1 MLASGAVL
9 VLLSNGSRLR
19 SWPCSRTW
27 PRFRSWRRFRSGP
40 RLRSRYRP
48 VLIPWPFRAWLSL
61 GMTPPR
67 FGFAFSPVSM
77 ALSSW
82 LPWRWPL
89 TALALGG
96 LATYGLVRLTSAPI
110 ELRVLFAFS
119 EPLQLRGSVSHRLS
133 VQAPVPMQ
141 VRAQGPLPIT
151 VAVHQKSPIDL
162 RVDERTP
169 LQVQVTNQT
178 PVQLQVETKP
188 VEVDVK
194 EQSPVKVKIGL

>member
-9 VLLSNGSRLR
+9 VLLSNGFGLR
-19 SWPCSRTW
+19 SWPS
-27 PRFRSWRRFRSGP
+27 FRSWP
-40 RLRSRYRP
+40 RLRSRYSP
-48 VLIPWPFRAWLSL
+48 VLIPWPLRAWASL
-61 GMTPPR
+61 GMAPPR

-96 LATYGLVRLTSAPI
+96 LATYGLVRLTSQPI
-110 ELRVLFAFS
+110 ELRVFHAFS

-133 VQAPVPMQ
+133 MQGPVPMQ

-151 VAVHQKSPIDL
+151 VAVHQSRPINL

-178 PVQLQVETKP
+178 PVQLQVVDTKP

-194 EQSPVKVKIGL
+194 EQSPVKVKIGF